1 MFVLLF
7 EREGK
12 RERKRK
18 ERRLIFQFNS
28 QILGQVRPSNLTE
41 ISHLGGRVPTG
52 TVTTT
57 SLDALDYVVELG
69 PQHRNSSVR
78 L

>member
-7 EREGK
+7 EREGE

-18 ERRLIFQFNS
+18 ERRLIFQSNS
-28 QILGQVRPSNLTE
+28 QILGQVRPSNSTE
-41 ISHLGGRVPTG
+41 ISHLGGWVPTG

-57 SLDALDYVVELG
+57 SLDALDYGVELG
-69 PQHRNSSVR
+69 PQHRDSSVR